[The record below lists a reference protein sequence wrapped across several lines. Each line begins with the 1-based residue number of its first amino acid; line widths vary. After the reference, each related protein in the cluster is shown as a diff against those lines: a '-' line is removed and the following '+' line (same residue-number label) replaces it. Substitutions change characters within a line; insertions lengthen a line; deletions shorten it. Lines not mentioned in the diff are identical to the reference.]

1 MLFFLIQHC
10 KVKGARRVLCNT
22 FLVRTLSLF
31 LALSIEKW
39 FLLLCFLE
47 LGTHAYE
54 FLESTESG
62 FSALINARL
71 PLGCWSHV
79 KGMSFI

>member
-31 LALSIEKW
+31 LALSIEEW
-39 FLLLCFLE
+39 FLAFCYCVSWSLE
-47 LGTHAYE
+47 LMLMNFWRTQN
-54 FLESTESG
+54 LD
-62 FSALINARL
+62 LVL
-71 PLGCWSHV
+71 
-79 KGMSFI
+79 